1 MSDRANIVV
10 LGSGPAASSLGQ
22 EIHALGGDVVFIDT
36 ITPKAGSDS
45 VAPGFDHAIA
55 HADMVI
61 AQSSGPLSVSAAE
74 RAASR
79 LGAEGVF
86 ADLSPGT
93 PAAKTKRA
101 ALFPPGSYVD
111 VTVLNEQAGSN
122 EKLRMD
128 VSGTAALKFIE
139 LLASLD
145 VDVEYVSDIPGDAAG
160 RGLLR
165 DLLVNG
171 LAGVIVDCLWAAQ
184 SMGQQDWAYREI
196 LDGFESASAETAKR
210 LISGTAQQV
219 KHREMEL
226 LEIAQMLRDS
236 NYDSPMIS
244 ALQFNYGR
252 ILHGTRV
259 PFGRKP

>member
-1 MSDRANIVV
+1 
-10 LGSGPAASSLGQ
+10 
-22 EIHALGGDVVFIDT
+22 LGGDVVFVDT
-36 ITPKAGSDS
+36 ITPKGGSGS
-45 VAPGFDHAIA
+45 VATGFDDAVA

-61 AQSSGPLSVSAAE
+61 AQSTGPLSVSAAE
-74 RAASR
+74 RTASLLR
-79 LGAEGVF
+79 AEAIF

-93 PAAKTKRA
+93 PAAKMRHA
-101 ALFPPGSYVD
+101 ALFPPDSYAD
-111 VTVLNEQAGSN
+111 VTVVNGQAGPN
-122 EKLRMD
+122 EKLRMS
-128 VSGTAALKFIE
+128 VSGTAAPKFIE

-145 VDVEYVSDIPGDAAG
+145 IDVEYVSDIPGDAAG

-165 DLLVNG
+165 DLLANG

-184 SMGQQDWAYREI
+184 SMGQQEWAYREI
-196 LDGFESASAETAKR
+196 LDEFESASAETAKR
-210 LISGTAQQV
+210 LLSGTAQQV
-219 KHREMEL
+219 KRREMEL

>member
-1 MSDRANIVV
+1 M
-10 LGSGPAASSLGQ
+10 GSGPAASSLGRGLG
-22 EIHALGGDVVFIDT
+22 ALGGDVLFMDT
-36 ITPKAGSDS
+36 ATPKGGSTSAVPDRS
-45 VAPGFDHAIA
+45 VA
-55 HADMVI
+55 HADLVI

-74 RAASR
+74 RAASLLR
-79 LGAEGVF
+79 AEGVF

-93 PAAKTKRA
+93 PAAKTKLS
-101 ALFPPGSYVD
+101 ALFTAGSYAD
-111 VTVLNEQAGSN
+111 VRVVNRETGPI

-128 VSGTAALKFIE
+128 VSGTAARKLIDLF
-139 LLASLD
+139 AALD
-145 VDVEYVSDIPGDAAG
+145 VDIEYVSDTPGDAAS

-165 DLLVNG
+165 DLLTNG
-171 LAGVIVDCLWAAQ
+171 MAGVIVDCLWAAQ

-219 KHREMEL
+219 KRREMEL

-236 NYDSPMIS
+236 DYDSPMIS

>member
-1 MSDRANIVV
+1 MSDQAIIVV
-10 LGSGPAASSLGQ
+10 LGSGPAASSLGRGLG
-22 EIHALGGDVVFIDT
+22 ALGGDVVCIDT
-36 ITPKAGSDS
+36 ATAKAGTAS
-45 VAPGFDHAIA
+45 AEPGFDEAITR
-55 HADMVI
+55 ADLVI
-61 AQSSGPLSVSAAE
+61 AQGAGPLTVTVAE
-74 RAASR
+74 RAASLLR
-79 LGAEGVF
+79 ADGVF

-93 PAAKTKRA
+93 PAAKCKLS
-101 ALFPPGSYVD
+101 ALFTAGSYAD
-111 VTVLNEQAGSN
+111 VAVLNEEPEPN

-128 VSGTAALKFIE
+128 ASGPGARKLIE
-139 LLASLD
+139 LLAALD
-145 VDVEYVSDIPGDAAG
+145 VDTGYVSDTPGDAAG

-165 DLLVNG
+165 DLLAKG
-171 LAGVIVDCLWAAQ
+171 MAGVLVDCLWAAQ

-219 KHREMEL
+219 KRREMEL